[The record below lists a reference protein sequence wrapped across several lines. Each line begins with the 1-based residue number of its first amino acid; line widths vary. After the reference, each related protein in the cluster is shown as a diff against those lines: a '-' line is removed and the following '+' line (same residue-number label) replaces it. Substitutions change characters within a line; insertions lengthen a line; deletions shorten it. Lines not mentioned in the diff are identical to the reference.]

1 MQMNV
6 KKSESNVEMTTE
18 DISKSLFMKWVI
30 FVKIYHISHPQVTSY
45 LVGGGDHYTTHK
57 FTPLYWV
64 NIERLVLGSLSEVP
78 PAIPISAPSSSD
90 IHDEIDG
97 GRARSGIW

>member
-1 MQMNV
+1 
-6 KKSESNVEMTTE
+6 
-18 DISKSLFMKWVI
+18 
-30 FVKIYHISHPQVTSY
+30 VTSY

-78 PAIPISAPSSSD
+78 PAIPISAPSSSMKSMERKSQKWHLM
-90 IHDEIDG
+90 I
-97 GRARSGIW
+97 